1 MNKNTLHTILLV
13 IAIFMMAI
21 AFFSVYFRQPKEVLK
36 TDTITKVDTFWQDS
50 IIYKDR
56 VKLVPKEVEVIKYDT
71 ITKDTVLTTV
81 QKYYQERFY
90 LGKDTADVGILA
102 SGINPS
108 VDSIGIKLMTRR
120 PTVVQ
125 TVEITKYVEKKRSI
139 IHIQPQATF
148 GYDPLNKNWGAVIGL
163 GIGVDI

>member
-1 MNKNTLHTILLV
+1 MNNNKTLNILSV
-13 IAIFMMAI
+13 IAIIMMAI
-21 AFFSVYFRQPKEVLK
+21 SFVCVYNKTPSNPPKA
-36 TDTITKVDTFWQDS
+36 DTVTKVDTFWQDS